1 MHAIIKLNG
10 AIRSSRRRTQAE
22 PSRNVEKSEPLIME
36 QAEKRKKPKA
46 EHTNTK
52 QQRYINSGYIRL
64 TPR

>member
-1 MHAIIKLNG
+1 
-10 AIRSSRRRTQAE
+10 
-22 PSRNVEKSEPLIME
+22 ME